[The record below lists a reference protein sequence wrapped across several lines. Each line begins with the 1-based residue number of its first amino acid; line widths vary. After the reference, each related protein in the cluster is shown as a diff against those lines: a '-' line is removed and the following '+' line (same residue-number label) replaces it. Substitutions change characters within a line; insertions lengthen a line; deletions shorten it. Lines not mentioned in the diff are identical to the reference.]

1 MLSYN
6 KEKLKSA
13 GILAV
18 IFIVFTILVRVIDV
32 QAIGPQGSSVGFA
45 SINGAVFSALGSNK
59 FFYYLTQILGIVS
72 LLLALLFVAM
82 TIYQWKVRKKLSLVD
97 RDLVALMLFYVLLG
111 VCYGLFEVVI
121 VNYRPVLLDGLEA
134 SYPSSHT
141 MLTICIMSTGILQI
155 QKRIQ
160 EPRSRAQVQW
170 VMALIIAIMVLGR
183 LLSGVHW
190 FTDIVGGILLSAA
203 LVKLYCAFAGLGSNK
218 RKRTEKVSAKHCK
231 S

>member
-6 KEKLKSA
+6 KEKLKTA
-13 GILAV
+13 GILFV
-18 IFIVFTILVRVIDV
+18 IFAVFTILVRVVDV

-45 SINGAVFSALGSNK
+45 SINGAVFNALGSNK
-59 FFYYLTQILGIVS
+59 FFYYLTQILGVVS

-97 RDLVALMLFYVLLG
+97 RDLIALILFYVLLG
-111 VCYGLFEVVI
+111 VCYGLFEVIV

-141 MLTICIMSTGILQI
+141 MLTVCIMSTGILQV

-160 EPRSRAQVQW
+160 EPRGRAQVQW
-170 VMALIIAIMVLGR
+170 VMVLIIAIMVLGR

-190 FTDIVGGILLSAA
+190 FTDIVGGVLLSAA
-203 LVKLYCAFAGLGSNK
+203 LIKLYCAFAGLGAN
-218 RKRTEKVSAKHCK
+218 RQKRTGK
-231 S
+231 SQREAR